1 MKEGIVRVDQ
11 TDGKKGNSEGKKE
24 TEGREKREMELTKRR
39 EMVVLVGVESEGGK
53 IRVKRACLLWQSPR
67 PSVLPCSTSCSK
79 ADLQGTETSW
89 SAAENR
95 PGHAGSPH
103 LTK

>member
-1 MKEGIVRVDQ
+1 MVV
-11 TDGKKGNSEGKKE
+11 
-24 TEGREKREMELTKRR
+24 
-39 EMVVLVGVESEGGK
+39 VVLVGGEGGRLQSRGGK

-79 ADLQGTETSW
+79 ADLRGTETSW
-89 SAAENR
+89 SAEENR

-103 LTK
+103 LTKQQRYRKATT